1 MGQHDAA
8 DQGLMGAAATSR
20 ADGITWIRLLL
31 AAITLATFAG
41 LYTGDFSNW
50 DDPTTIWKNPHL
62 NPPSITNTLYYW
74 AHPHL
79 DIYIPVTYT
88 LWSALAWV
96 ARVPTADA
104 QGIQLNPWVFHTA
117 NILIHLGAVLALFEL
132 LQRLVGNGWAA
143 FAGAMLFAVHPV
155 QVETVGWISGAK
167 DLLYGFFSLLALWQ
181 YVCFAQLRQ
190 AEEQA
195 TLIIPAGRRR
205 REARRRDAE
214 GAPSPTRHYIA
225 ALVFLILALLSKP
238 SAMMTPVIAAMIDY
252 FLIRR
257 SARAVTGSLWPWFV
271 FSLPIMVLAKINQ
284 PGWGLTVWPVMSRPL
299 IAADAL
305 AFYLYKLI
313 FPLHLAPDYGR
324 NPPVFLHSTARYWTW
339 VVPVVVGWLL
349 WKSRRRAPWLGVA
362 GLIFVAALLP
372 VLGFT
377 PFDFQYYSTVA
388 DHYLYLA
395 MLGPALALAMALV
408 VVRKRWL
415 AGLVG
420 VLLIVLA
427 GRAAAQALYWRSTP
441 AIFEHTL
448 AVNPNSGVSHERLGA
463 YYHQLGNEA
472 LKAEADYRR
481 AAAAL
486 AGHGDAKE
494 ASQATAEADSSH
506 RRAMAL
512 LDKAGDEYKAV
523 MAMSPR
529 WPSPH
534 LNLARVLSHQQRWDE
549 AMAQLKIVAENQAT
563 TPAAL
568 RTEGDL
574 TLFHQGVANYEQ
586 GRFAEA
592 VEDFRR
598 LRKAEPE
605 SELGKLALPIA
616 GQRWEQSRRIPVTSP
631 SATQAINP

>member
-1 MGQHDAA
+1 MGRHDVVETGSAGDAA
-8 DQGLMGAAATSR
+8 LTGASR
-20 ADGITWIRLLL
+20 INWIRLLL

-62 NPPSITNTLYYW
+62 NPPTIANTLHYW

-96 ARVPTADA
+96 ARVPTPDP

-117 NILIHLGAVLALFEL
+117 NILIHLGAALALFEL
-132 LQRLVGNGWAA
+132 LRRLVGNVWAA
-143 FAGAMLFAVHPV
+143 FAGALLFAVHPV
-155 QVETVGWISGAK
+155 QVEAVGWVSGAK
-167 DLLYGFFSLLALWQ
+167 DLLYGMFSLLALWQ
-181 YVCFAQLRQ
+181 YVCFAQLRK
-190 AEEQA
+190 ASEQND
-195 TLIIPAGRRR
+195 LVIPAGRRR
-205 REARRRDAE
+205 REERRRDALNE
-214 GAPSPTRHYIA
+214 PSPRRHYIA
-225 ALVFLILALLSKP
+225 ALAFLILALLSKP
-238 SAMMTPVIAAMIDY
+238 SAMMTPVIAALIDY

-257 SARAVTGSLWPWFV
+257 DARAAIGSLWPWFV
-271 FSLPIMVLAKINQ
+271 ITLPIMVLAKINQ
-284 PGWGLTVWPVMSRPL
+284 PGWGLTIWPIISRPL

-313 FPLHLAPDYGR
+313 LPLHLAPDYGR

-339 VVPVVVGWLL
+339 IVPTIVAWLL
-349 WKSRRRAPWLGVA
+349 WRSRRRAPWLGVA

-408 VVRKRWL
+408 VVHKRWMT
-415 AGLVG
+415 ATV
-420 VLLIVLA
+420 VLILIALA
-427 GRAAAQALYWRSTP
+427 GRSSAQALYWRSTP
-441 AIFEHTL
+441 ALFEHTL
-448 AVNPNSGVSHERLGA
+448 AINPDSGVSHERLGA

-481 AAAAL
+481 AAVAL
-486 AGHGDAKE
+486 AARGNANE
-494 ASQATAEADSSH
+494 ASQAAAEADSSH
-506 RRAMAL
+506 AHAMAL

-534 LNLARVLSHQQRWDE
+534 LNLARVLSHQKRWDE
-549 AMAQLKIVAENQAT
+549 AMAQLKIVADDLPM
-563 TPAAL
+563 TPVAL
-568 RTEGDL
+568 RTVRDL
-574 TLFHQGVANYEQ
+574 TWFNRGVVDYEQ

-598 LRKAEPE
+598 FGNVEPE
-605 SELGKLALPIA
+605 SELGKIALPIA
-616 GQRWEQSRRIPVTSP
+616 GHRWEESRRNPTTS
-631 SATQAINP
+631 SSGTHAIKP